1 MRAHMTHVE
10 HKSDF
15 SDQILADQE
24 AMSRMQDE
32 GGGSETSVANDAT
45 IVPAE
50 KQPQRLHGDSSAVIA
65 LFRDPASAEAALRQL
80 RSMGIVNENIGVAF
94 SDSVISS
101 PANNAA
107 TYRATGKAKDG
118 SEFEDPAL
126 PDSFRAPFHIPV
138 PATPNSAGYDADFEA
153 NQYRHPLHHVMVSV
167 HVEGNQRQPV
177 RDLLIHCGAAR

>member
-1 MRAHMTHVE
+1 MTHD
-10 HKSDF
+10 SRNDF
-15 SDQILADQE
+15 CEQILADQE
-24 AMSRMQDE
+24 SMSRMQDE

-50 KQPQRLHGDSSAVIA
+50 KQPQRLHDDSSPVIA

-118 SEFEDPAL
+118 SEFEDTAL